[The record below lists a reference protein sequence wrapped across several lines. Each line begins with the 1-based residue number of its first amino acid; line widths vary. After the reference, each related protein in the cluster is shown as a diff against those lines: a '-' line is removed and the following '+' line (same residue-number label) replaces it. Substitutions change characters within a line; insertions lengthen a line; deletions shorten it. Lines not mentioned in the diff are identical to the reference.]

1 MLTRSL
7 TGDLSSPKSGLTRGF
22 SLGLKASFPTSPVL
36 RQRST
41 SLNERNTYP
50 VTGSVK
56 YCKKLLY
63 INQKNA
69 TKIEAQRNNQYTTNQ
84 TILNT
89 DILVVPYFSFQGG
102 GRLSPPLLR
111 IIYPPLH
118 LRYQYRTTLETMIFI
133 NANNQVRY
141 EIRSYFCITDVSQ
154 INIISTYNNIR
165 FNKANTWKNPECGK
179 DDVTRGSSKPPK

>member
-102 GRLSPPLLR
+102 GRLSPFTENYLSTPASEVSIQNHIR
-111 IIYPPLH
+111 
-118 LRYQYRTTLETMIFI
+118 
-133 NANNQVRY
+133 NND
-141 EIRSYFCITDVSQ
+141 IHKC
-154 INIISTYNNIR
+154 
-165 FNKANTWKNPECGK
+165 
-179 DDVTRGSSKPPK
+179 